1 LAGSIV
7 DVVVAR
13 RVLDV
18 ARGVAVAGPTAS
30 LVAVVSQAVV
40 LAIVDASARE
50 VAIDNASNCV
60 GIAS

>member
-18 ARGVAVAGPTAS
+18 AREVAVAGPTAS
-30 LVAVVSQAVV
+30 LVVVVPQAVV